1 MSFLPQL
8 SLLTGLGTGSEYAGW
23 HTFRLCLIVLQGRI
37 QDFGFGGALAGCL
50 SPSGVQGQ
58 RPGGGLEAKPPEVRR
73 MLRHEADKNH
83 LRREKNKSIQTDIV
97 YDNIIIS
104 STRRFLFP
112 AIFVLKYKTSTTC
125 GCDATI
131 LLCNLSH

>member
-58 RPGGGLEAKPPEVRR
+58 RPGGGLEAKSPEVRS

-83 LRREKNKSIQTDIV
+83 LRREKKQVHTD
-97 YDNIIIS
+97 
-104 STRRFLFP
+104 
-112 AIFVLKYKTSTTC
+112 
-125 GCDATI
+125 
-131 LLCNLSH
+131 